1 MYEREKSRSAKNQG
15 AQKREHKSAKFKAK
29 KERKSANAKS
39 FSQEREKLFPGA
51 RKREREAQK

>member
-15 AQKREHKSAKFKAK
+15 AHKSAKFKAK
-29 KERKSANAKS
+29 KERESANAKS